1 MIFVTVGHQMPFDRL
16 LRLVDMWAEKSGCT
30 DIFAQ
35 IGASDYIPKNFQ
47 SRPFLSVDEFER
59 YLSESTVIVAHA
71 GTGTIIK
78 TLYLRKALLVLPR
91 LSALGETRNDHQV
104 GTARH
109 FSETGQILMAD
120 GDNDFLDKMDT
131 LLSFKPSRGISA
143 DGSSNLIKK
152 IRQFIGE

>member
-16 LRLVDMWAEKSGCT
+16 LHLVDMWAEKSGCT

-35 IGASDYIPKNFQ
+35 IGTGDYIPKNFQ
-47 SRPFLSVDEFER
+47 SRPFLSIDEFEC
-59 YLSESTVIVAHA
+59 YLSESTAIVAHA

-78 TLYLRKALLVLPR
+78 TLYHGKPLLVLPR
-91 LSALGETRNDHQV
+91 LGALGETRNDHQV

-120 GDNDFLDKMDT
+120 DDSDFLGKMDT
-131 LLSFKPSRGISA
+131 LMSFIPSRGIGV

-152 IRQFIGE
+152 ITQFIEQ